1 MNTDCNSDVTI
12 IIATLNE
19 KKGIGP
25 TLRELRE
32 VLENPFCLVVDGKSA
47 DGTGEIAKELGAES
61 LVQEGKG
68 KGQAVAQALR
78 HVNSSTRYVVFT
90 DADYTY
96 PAEYVPKMI
105 EVLEGNPDVGMVTG
119 NRFNENYDLKAMDNA
134 YYMGNRFLAF
144 MQHLLNGVKLRDPL
158 TGLRVVRWESLKD
171 WNPKSTSFDVEVELN
186 HFIEKKGF
194 HVKEI
199 PIHYRQRL
207 GEKKL
212 KFRHAVTILK
222 RIFLQGFSNFAITE
236 TD

>member
-1 MNTDCNSDVTI
+1 MRTDRNSDVTV
-12 IIATLNE
+12 IIAALNE
-19 KKGIGP
+19 KRGIGP

-32 VLENPFCLVVDGKSA
+32 VLENPLCLVVDGNSA

-61 LVQEGKG
+61 VVQEGKG

-78 HVNSSTRYVVFT
+78 HVNTSTRYVVFT

-119 NRFNENYDLKAMDNA
+119 NRFNESFGLEVMDNTHCI
-134 YYMGNRFLAF
+134 GNRFLAL
-144 MQHLLNGVKLRDPL
+144 MQYLLNGVKLQDPL
-158 TGLRVVRWESLKD
+158 SGLRVVRWKILKD

-186 HFIEKKGF
+186 HFVEKKGF
-194 HVKEI
+194 QVKEI

-212 KFRHAVTILK
+212 KVRHGVTILK
-222 RIFLQGFSNFAITE
+222 RIFLESFSSFGITE

>member
-1 MNTDCNSDVTI
+1 MRTDCNSDVTV
-12 IIATLNE
+12 IIAALNE
-19 KKGIGP
+19 KRGIGP

-32 VLENPFCLVVDGKSA
+32 ALDDPFCLVVDGNSA
-47 DGTGEIAKELGAES
+47 DGTGAIAKELGAES
-61 LVQEGKG
+61 VVQDGKG

-78 HVNSSTRYVVFT
+78 YVNTSTRYVVFT

-119 NRFNENYDLKAMDNA
+119 NRFNESYDLKVMDNA
-134 YYMGNRFLAF
+134 YYIGNRFLAF
-144 MQHLLNGVKLRDPL
+144 MQYLLNGVKLRDPL
-158 TGLRVVRWESLKD
+158 SGLRVVRWEILKG

-194 HVKEI
+194 QVKEI
-199 PIHYRQRL
+199 PIHYRERL

-212 KFRHAVTILK
+212 KFRHGITILK
-222 RIFLQGFSNFAITE
+222 RIFLEDFSSFRITE
-236 TD
+236 TT

>member
-1 MNTDCNSDVTI
+1 MRKACNSDVTV

-32 VLENPFCLVVDGKSA
+32 VLENPFCLVVDGNSA

-61 LVQEGKG
+61 VVQEGKG

-78 HVNSSTRYVVFT
+78 YVNTSTRYVVFT

-119 NRFNENYDLKAMDNA
+119 NRFNESFGLEVMDNTHCI
-134 YYMGNRFLAF
+134 GNRFLAL
-144 MQHLLNGVKLRDPL
+144 MQYLLNGVKLQDPL
-158 TGLRVVRWESLKD
+158 SGLRVVRWKILKD

-186 HFIEKKGF
+186 HFVEKKGF
-194 HVKEI
+194 QVKEI

-212 KFRHAVTILK
+212 KFKHGLSILR
-222 RIFLQGFSNFAITE
+222 RIILESL
-236 TD
+236 